1 MAVSQARAQAL
12 AELAADAAA
21 IASAKALR
29 AQAKRQAVQAEKEA
43 AREQERR
50 QRSLQ
55 REAAKEL
62 RARERRAEGKAAVL
76 ARRKA
81 RHEEHLRTKFGSV
94 NKVAEEKAKQL
105 GLPTLEGTSLQ
116 IAWANNIR
124 VGFVKALPD
133 CLVAATG
140 HLSAAWWIRRRRC
153 SHDELAEAVK
163 EPPARM

>member
-1 MAVSQARAQAL
+1 MAVSQARAAAL

-21 IASAKALR
+21 ISSAKALH

-43 AREQERR
+43 AREQERKEKAM
-50 QRSLQ
+50 Q

-62 RARERRAEGKAAVL
+62 RARERRAEAKDLTA

-81 RHEEHLRTKFGSV
+81 RHEARLQAKYGVV
-94 NKVAEEKAKQL
+94 NEVAEEKAKQL

-140 HLSAAWWIRRRRC
+140 HFSAAWWIRRRRC

-163 EPPARM
+163 EPSARM